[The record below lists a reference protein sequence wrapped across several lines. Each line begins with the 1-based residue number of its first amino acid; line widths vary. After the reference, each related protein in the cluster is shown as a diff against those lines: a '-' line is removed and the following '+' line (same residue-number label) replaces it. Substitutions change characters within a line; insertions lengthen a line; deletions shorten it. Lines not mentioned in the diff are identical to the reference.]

1 MSKPARGARPLTALQ
16 LTRAVMAAAEYKK
29 ARDVV
34 RLDVRK
40 RTSIA
45 DYFVVCEGDT
55 DRQVRAIA
63 DGIMTSLREQGV
75 HPLRLDGY
83 QEAAWTLLDY
93 DSVIVHIFLPGERSY
108 YDLESLWRT
117 TSRAVASAW
126 RARARPSLAA
136 TRTRRVRQA
145 RAR

>member
-1 MSKPARGARPLTALQ
+1 
-16 LTRAVMAAAEYKK
+16 MAAAESKK
-29 ARDVV
+29 ARDVI

-63 DGIMTSLREQGV
+63 DGILSALREQGV

-93 DSVIVHIFLPGERSY
+93 DSVIVHVFLPGERSY
-108 YDLESLWRT
+108 YDLESLWRS
-117 TSRAVASAW
+117 TSRVIASTKRAGAQPSRASA
-126 RARARPSLAA
+126 RV
-136 TRTRRVRQA
+136 RRVRQA